1 MGANN
6 CVPAVIHA
14 TIKGGGRGNPSMI
27 GVTVGQ
33 VYSKVQK
40 LCIAINKSLLK
51 MLRASVALGKV

>member
-1 MGANN
+1 
-6 CVPAVIHA
+6 
-14 TIKGGGRGNPSMI
+14 MI
-27 GVTVGQ
+27 GSTMGQ